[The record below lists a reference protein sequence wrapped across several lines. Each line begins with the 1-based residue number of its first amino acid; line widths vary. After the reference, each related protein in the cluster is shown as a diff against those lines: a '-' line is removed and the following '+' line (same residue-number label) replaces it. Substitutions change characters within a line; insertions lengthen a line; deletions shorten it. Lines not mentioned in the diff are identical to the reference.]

1 MSLYAEDANEEW
13 AAARRHHLY
22 NLVRKQRPQRLTAKG
37 ELHDDVADWVGR
49 LLEWNDPTSPD
60 APLPGNLLLGGP
72 IGCGKTWTAW
82 EVIEKGALAGFDGSW
97 LFATSADWQDTVA
110 PPVDRERL
118 RKMRS
123 VDLLILDDFGSG
135 RINEWQ
141 RECLLGVVDE
151 RWANARPII
160 VTFNAESLRDMV
172 GERIASRLA
181 HGVTTVAFEGDDRR
195 RNS

>member
-1 MSLYAEDANEEW
+1 MSLYAEEADAEW
-13 AAARRHHLY
+13 ARERRKHLIDLVRRH
-22 NLVRKQRPQRLTAKG
+22 RPQRLRHCG
-37 ELHDDVADWVGR
+37 ELHPQVADWVGDF
-49 LLEWNDPTSPD
+49 LEAHDPQTPD
-60 APLPGNLLLGGP
+60 AKPAGNLLLGGP
-72 IGCGKTWTAW
+72 VGCGKTWNVW
-82 EVIEKGALAGFDGSW
+82 EALQGAVIAGFDGSW
-97 LFATSADWQDTVA
+97 MFAASADWQEIVA

-118 RKMRS
+118 QRMRA

-135 RINEWQ
+135 RVNEWQ

-181 HGVTTVAFEGDDRR
+181 HDVTAVAFEGEDRR
-195 RNS
+195 RTP